1 MPEGIKNLILTK
13 YPNNHVIHR
22 MISILPQSLPLGQWQ
37 DFVNIWDSRRNNSWQ
52 TAFPELSEL
61 I

>member
-22 MISILPQSLPLGQWQ
+22 MISILPQSLPLDQWQ
-37 DFVNIWDSRRNNSWQ
+37 DFVDIWDAKRKNSWK